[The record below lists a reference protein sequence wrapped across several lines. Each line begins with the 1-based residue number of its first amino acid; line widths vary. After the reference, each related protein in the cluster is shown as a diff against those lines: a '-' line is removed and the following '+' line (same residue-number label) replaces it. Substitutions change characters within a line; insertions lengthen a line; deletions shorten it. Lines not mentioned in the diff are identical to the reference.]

1 MSTKH
6 ERRTI
11 YLTKRWGLLRRK
23 VLTRDGGLCVRC
35 RAEGRTSGAEI
46 VHHLEPIRDG
56 GAPWSIKNCESVC
69 RPCHAAAHT
78 HEPTPEQMGWSNLV
92 RELLPTMEQS
102 R

>member
-23 VLTRDGGLCVRC
+23 VLTRDGDLCVRC
-35 RAEGRTSGAEI
+35 PAEGRTSGAEI
-46 VHHLEPIRDG
+46 VHHKTAIRDG
-56 GAPWSIKNCESVC
+56 GDPWSIKNCESVC
-69 RPCHAAAHT
+69 RPCHAAEHA
-78 HEPTPEQMGWSNLV
+78 PTPTPGQGGWKNLV
-92 RELLPTMEQS
+92 RELLPMEQS

>member
-11 YLTKRWGLLRRK
+11 YLTKRWGLLRHRA
-23 VLTRDGGLCVRC
+23 LARDDGLCVRC
-35 RAEGRTSGAEI
+35 RAVGRTVLAEI

-56 GAPWSIKNCESVC
+56 GAPWELENCESVC
-69 RPCHAAAHT
+69 RPCHAAEHA
-78 HEPTPEQMGWSNLV
+78 PTPTPGQGGWKNLV
-92 RELLPTMEQS
+92 RELLPMEQS